1 MLRLA
6 GPYPERPADGITPTL
21 SDAELLTL
29 AVMSA
34 LLGSTSERR
43 WLRYA
48 DSYLAGMSAVG
59 QSGYNKRLRKASVLF
74 IRVIRML
81 AMDTSLWS
89 DDVWVVDSTPVECG
103 RYRETAR
110 RSEAAGWAEY
120 GYCASHS
127 RYFWGLRL
135 HLVCTLALLP
145 VLFALASAKA
155 DEREILLDMLE
166 AGRDVA
172 EDHPGQVL
180 IGDKNYFGR
189 DFENDLTERELVL
202 LRPARKGEARR
213 AGQNLLKPLRQVIE
227 SVNWTFKGQL
237 DLERP
242 GGRTPEGIIARILA
256 RVLALTQRSTTKRPL
271 SSLTQLIVTPLFSLV
286 PDGSL
291 LLLRQYGQAGLGKRA
306 VAARPGQHLV
316 RQGCDVVDRAAGAA
330 AAFHRLACLHLG
342 RRQPDVP
349 VPAGQQHRRGAAG
362 LGGDLSGCQPGSVA
376 LVHVPMLRDRT

>member
-1 MLRLA
+1 MIRVVDNDIETLATALYVKVDDMLRDWPDLT
-6 GPYPERPADGITPTL
+6 PERPADGITPTL

-34 LLGSTSERR
+34 LLGFTSERR

-48 DSYLAGMSAVG
+48 DRYLAGMFPRRIG

-103 RYRETAR
+103 RSRETAR
-110 RSEAAGWAEY
+110 RSDAAGWAEY

-135 HLVCTLALLP
+135 HLVCTLAGLP
-145 VLFALASAKA
+145 VLFALAGAKA
-155 DEREILLDMLE
+155 DEREILLGMLE
-166 AGRDVA
+166 AGQDVA

-202 LRPARKGEARR
+202 LRPARKGAARR

-237 DLERP
+237 DLERH

-256 RVLALTQRSTTKRPL
+256 RVLALTAAIWHNDKTARSAKR
-271 SSLTQLIVTPLFSLV
+271 SLT
-286 PDGSL
+286 
-291 LLLRQYGQAGLGKRA
+291 
-306 VAARPGQHLV
+306 
-316 RQGCDVVDRAAGAA
+316 
-330 AAFHRLACLHLG
+330 AFDH
-342 RRQPDVP
+342 
-349 VPAGQQHRRGAAG
+349 
-362 LGGDLSGCQPGSVA
+362 
-376 LVHVPMLRDRT
+376 